1 MEEEEKTTQTQKQYA
16 IAYARVSTDDKD
28 QNPESQFVAI
38 RKWAREKNI
47 EVLREY
53 QDKSTGT
60 NDDRMG
66 LDAAYGY
73 CSRTPEV
80 TIMLVHAPD
89 RLSRNMDDAPRIIKD
104 FNSIGTKI
112 VYITKEYIDVTTTEG
127 KLMNAFESYAAQMY
141 TDGLKAKIRAGLDR
155 ARAEGKT
162 LGRPRKTHD
171 EVNIEILMDLIRR
184 GQSLRQC
191 EKVFKVSRNTLR
203 TIIRN
208 SPYEDEYQRIAK
220 ERKEKPKTT
229 ETN

>member
-1 MEEEEKTTQTQKQYA
+1 M
-16 IAYARVSTDDKD
+16 
-28 QNPESQFVAI
+28 
-38 RKWAREKNI
+38 
-47 EVLREY
+47 REY
-53 QDKSTGT
+53 EDKSTGT

-66 LDAAYGY
+66 LDAAYGF
-73 CSRTPEV
+73 CKRSDN
-80 TIMLVHAPD
+80 ISMMLVHAPD
-89 RLSRNMDDAPRIIKD
+89 RLSRNMDDAPRILKD
-104 FNSIGTKI
+104 FNSLGIKI
-112 VYITKEYIDVTTTEG
+112 VYTTKEYIDTSTTEG

-141 TDGLKAKIRAGLDR
+141 ADGLKAKIRAGLDR

-171 EVNIEILMDLIRR
+171 EVNLDILMDLIRN

-208 SPYEDEYQRIAK
+208 SPYEDEYQRIAA
-220 ERKEKPKTT
+220 ERKNRPKAE

>member
-1 MEEEEKTTQTQKQYA
+1 MPEEQKQSQSQNQYA

-38 RKWAREKNI
+38 RKWAAEKGI
-47 EVLREY
+47 TILKEY
-53 QDKSTGT
+53 EDKRTGT

-66 LDAAYGY
+66 LDAAYGF
-73 CSRTPEV
+73 CRRSKEV
-80 TIMLVHAPD
+80 TMMLVHAPD
-89 RLSRNMDDAPRIIKD
+89 RLSRNMDDAPAIIKD
-104 FNSIGTKI
+104 FNSLGVKI
-112 VYITKEYIDVTTTEG
+112 IYITREYIDVTTTEG
-127 KLMNAFESYAAQMY
+127 KLMNAFESYAAQKY
-141 TDGLKAKIRAGLDR
+141 ADGLKAKIHAGLER

-162 LGRPRKTHD
+162 LGRPRKTHE
-171 EVNIEILMDLIRR
+171 EVNIDILMDLIRG

-208 SPYEDEYQRIAK
+208 SPYEDEYQRIAA
-220 ERKEKPKTT
+220 ERKNKPKTE